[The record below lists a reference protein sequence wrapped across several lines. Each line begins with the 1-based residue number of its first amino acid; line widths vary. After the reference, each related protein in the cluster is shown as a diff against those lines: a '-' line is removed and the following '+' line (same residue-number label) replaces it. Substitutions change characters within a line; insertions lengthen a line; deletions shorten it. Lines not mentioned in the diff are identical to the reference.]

1 MLQTMNRKLFQSV
14 LALGALVPL
23 ATPSLA
29 DGRNP
34 GSLLLYPEFDHTNG
48 RNTLLTVTNT
58 RVDRS
63 VVVHFKYVSG
73 QNDATRCTIAN
84 VWETLTPGDTITV
97 LTGTHNPGNF
107 NKGYVY
113 IYAVTAVGTNGKAVS
128 FNYLAGDVVQ
138 LGGDRTFDYAINP
151 LPFRAVP
158 FLDSLTD
165 LENGGV
171 GDGIR
176 DLDGLEYEAAPDR
189 ILVPRFFGQAS
200 QQGPGASSDV
210 ILVALS
216 GGKQFETI
224 VSLLLYNDNEEI
236 FSGEHAFRCWEKL
249 PLIGL
254 NAAFSNDF
262 LKTGTMHDTSE
273 SVLGLETGWFQLDGL
288 VANSLS
294 TTIIDP
300 AILAVLVERNGSIE
314 GPYSRASELP
324 FLNGKQTNVD
334 LLPQT
339 NNGEL

>member
-1 MLQTMNRKLFQSV
+1 MLQTMNRKLFQGL
-14 LALGALVPL
+14 LAICALVPL

-34 GSLLLYPEFDHTNG
+34 GSLLVYPEFDNTPG

-58 RVDRS
+58 RVDRP

-73 QNDATRCTIAN
+73 QNDSTRCTIAN
-84 VWETLTPGDTITV
+84 VWETLTPGDTLTV
-97 LTGTHNPGNF
+97 LTGSHNPGSF
-107 NKGYVY
+107 SKGYVY
-113 IYAVTAVGTNGKAVS
+113 IYAVTAVGLNGKAVS
-128 FNYLAGDVVQ
+128 YNYLAGDVVQ
-138 LGGDRTFDYAINP
+138 LTGDRAYDYSINP

-165 LENGGV
+165 LENNGV

-189 ILVPRFFGQAS
+189 VLVPRFFGQSS

-210 ILVALS
+210 VLLALS
-216 GGKQFETI
+216 GGQKFETI
-224 VSLLLYNDNEEI
+224 ISLLLYNDNEEI
-236 FSGEHAFRCWEKL
+236 FSGEYIFRCWEKL
-249 PLIGL
+249 PLIQL

-262 LKTGTMHDTSE
+262 LKNGTLHSPTE

-300 AILAVLVERNGSIE
+300 AILAVLVERNGSLE
-314 GPYSRASELP
+314 GPYSRSSELP
-324 FLNGKQTNVD
+324 FLNGKQTNGD

-339 NNGEL
+339 NNGEQ